1 MHCGIVA
8 TRPVDF
14 AETIFVMN
22 EIGPSHFASP
32 RAASGTAPKRPRE
45 LEDWLNFHVYHPL
58 AWRLAKVLS
67 HTPATPNMVS
77 VFGALMV
84 IAAGIAYAQ
93 PGDLVYPWSA
103 AVGMALHMGWH
114 VVDGADGDLARLT
127 GKASPV
133 GEMVDGIC
141 DYGSHIVLYFI
152 LAFLLQGQIGWIAW
166 PIMVVAGLSH
176 IVQSNHI
183 EVQRRSYQWWYY
195 DKPWLKT
202 THGAEDAATRKGGL
216 GSLASAYLAVASG
229 VTPITA
235 TLDAERERRKGDK
248 AATCE
253 FKQAIAAQIPP
264 LAAIWRYLG
273 PNPRAIVL
281 GLAMFA
287 GSPLWFFIYQAV
299 VLNVLLLYS
308 VRAHNRAWAG
318 VASELEGAAKAG

>member
-1 MHCGIVA
+1 M
-8 TRPVDF
+8 T
-14 AETIFVMN
+14 
-22 EIGPSHFASP
+22 EISP
-32 RAASGTAPKRPRE
+32 PHAAPKHAASGAAPKRPRE
-45 LEDWLNFHVYHPL
+45 LEDRLNFHIYHPL

-67 HTPATPNMVS
+67 HTPVTPNLVS
-77 VFGALMV
+77 VFGALLV
-84 IAAGIAYAQ
+84 VAAGIAYAQ
-93 PGDLVYPWSA
+93 PGGLVYPWSA
-103 AVGMALHMGWH
+103 ALGMVLHMSWH

-166 PIMVVAGLSH
+166 PIMVVAGVSH

-202 THGAEDAATRKGGL
+202 THEAEGAATRKRGLGGL
-216 GSLASAYLAVASG
+216 AAAYLAVASG

-235 TLDAERERRKGDK
+235 TLDAEKERRKGDES
-248 AATCE
+248 ATR
-253 FKQAIAAQIPP
+253 KLRQAIAAQIPP
-264 LAAIWRYLG
+264 LATIWRYLG

-299 VLNVLLLYS
+299 VLNLLLVVS
-308 VRAHNRAWAG
+308 VRAHNRAWSA
-318 VASELEGAAKAG
+318 VASDLEGEAKAG